1 MEKLEG
7 NKTELQTNDSQKL
20 ILEIIH
26 KQLNKMKREES
37 KIKNEIP
44 ARKNAGIKDPVLLRK
59 VRKIETPGL
68 MKAIC
73 RLSPGNANR
82 QIKHSN
88 TATL

>member
-1 MEKLEG
+1 MNRSLKKVNRSLEKLEG

-44 ARKNAGIKDPVLLRK
+44 ARKNAGIKRSCALRK

-68 MKAIC
+68 MK
-73 RLSPGNANR
+73 SDMPP
-82 QIKHSN
+82 
-88 TATL
+88 